1 MEIRLDGICLHGN
14 EARFYAYDN
23 RGLGTAFN
31 MGMGELTRMIDDLTE
46 IRRRLEQH
54 IAERDVADLFDEQP
68 RQADR
73 MLDAVVPAGV
83 DGVADDAELRDR
95 FDGRDPNDQSW
106 W

>member
-46 IRRRLEQH
+46 IRRRLGQH
-54 IAERDVADLFDEQP
+54 IAERDIAELFDEHP

-73 MLDAVVPAGV
+73 LLDAVNAVGLH
-83 DGVADDAELRDR
+83 GVADDTGAMLEECERW
-95 FDGRDPNDQSW
+95 DGQS
-106 W
+106 